1 MRKMTNDG
9 RLREWLRLPP
19 GITMVVA
26 ASHRAPFRTKTTE
39 LRPIGWGGG
48 VSRRLL
54 AIAIGLLLSAGAAH
68 LHADDRSFHD
78 RVAPVLRRHCLRCH
92 QGNKPKGGL
101 DLATA
106 KGLFAGADGNPVVVP
121 GKPDESRLIEIV
133 SGDKPE
139 MPKNGKP
146 LLPRE
151 IQALRE
157 WIAAGARWPDATVLK
172 DDPLD
177 WWSLRPIVRSPAPLA
192 NASLASWPRTPIDAF
207 LAQALASAGLKPS
220 AEADRRTLIR
230 RLSFDLLGLPPEP
243 SEVDAFLRDAD
254 PLAYEKLVDRLL
266 ASPHYGERW
275 ARHWMDIVHYGET
288 HGYDK
293 DKPRPNAW
301 PYRDY
306 LIRAFNEDRP
316 YRQFIEE
323 QLAGDVLEPDTRDGI
338 EATGFIAAGPW
349 DFIGHAEVPESKIDG
364 RIARNLDRDDMV
376 TTTFNTFCSLTVQC
390 ARCHDHKFDPVKQ
403 EHYYS
408 MQAVFAALDR
418 ADRAYDFDPATAGRR
433 RALESRRADS
443 HAAPGEL
450 ARIRVKLAGLPAQHV
465 VYCGT
470 VYNGSGAFRGTG
482 PDGGR
487 PREIHVLRRGDVR
500 NLGPLV
506 GPGTVPLIQGVAW
519 QFDLP
524 KESRDGDRRVA
535 LTHWITDSRNPL
547 TWRSI
552 ANRVWLYHFGRG
564 IVDSPSDFGRMGQL
578 PSHPELLDWL
588 AAELRDRAL
597 DGGRSLKALHR
608 MIVTSAAYRQVSTSN
623 DAGTVKDA
631 ANTLL
636 WRMNRR
642 RLDAESIR
650 DSVLSACG
658 RLRDQMYGPSFR
670 AFVIEKPEHSPH
682 YEYDEADPDDS
693 RTHRRTVYR
702 FLVRSQP
709 DPFMQTLDCADPSQ
723 IVEKRDESITAL
735 QALALLN
742 NRFIVRMAEHA
753 AQRFGTAGVDP
764 EGQVAAAVR
773 VALDRTPT
781 ADETRKLS
789 EFTRTF
795 GLAET
800 CRLLFNLN
808 EFVFID

>member
-1 MRKMTNDG
+1 
-9 RLREWLRLPP
+9 
-19 GITMVVA
+19 MVLA
-26 ASHRAPFRTKTTE
+26 APHRAPFRTKTTE
-39 LRPIGWGGG
+39 LRPNGWGGG

-54 AIAIGLLLSAGAAH
+54 AIAIGLLLSAGVAL

-106 KGLFAGADGNPVVVP
+106 KGLFAGAEGNPVFVP
-121 GKPDESRLIEIV
+121 GKPDESRLIEVV

-243 SEVDAFLRDAD
+243 SEVDAFVRDAN

-408 MQAVFAALDR
+408 LQAVFAALDR
-418 ADRAYDFDPATAGRR
+418 ADRHYDFDPAIARR
-433 RALESRRADS
+433 RRELESRRTDS
-443 HAAPGEL
+443 HTTPGEL
-450 ARIRVKLAGLPAQHV
+450 SRVQAELAALPAQHA

-500 NLGPLV
+500 NPGPLV
-506 GPGTVPLIQGVAW
+506 GPGTVPLIEGVAW

-524 KESRDGDRRVA
+524 KESHDGDRRVA

-588 AAELRDRAL
+588 AAELRDHAL

-608 MIVTSAAYRQVSTSN
+608 MIVTSAVYRQVSTSN
-623 DAGTVKDA
+623 DAGAIKDA

-682 YEYDEADPDDS
+682 YEYDEADPDDP

-753 AQRFGTAGVDP
+753 AERFGTARRDP

-773 VALDRTPT
+773 VTLDRPPT